1 MDYTE
6 IINKAAE
13 AYCNSKW
20 NRFKPDYYSIRKKT
34 GTLTLEMS
42 NREVDFKAGAEYYK
56 QITEIEKLTALI
68 TNNKGVLQFDMPE
81 ASKEGIRSVI
91 EAQTTL
97 RDKLINELKLK

>member
-6 IINKAAE
+6 IIERE
-13 AYCNSKW
+13 ALKYSEEKW
-20 NRFKPDYYSIRKKT
+20 KHPS
-34 GTLTLEMS
+34 S
-42 NREVDFKAGAEYYK
+42 NLSRAHCSLDFEAGIKSELAK